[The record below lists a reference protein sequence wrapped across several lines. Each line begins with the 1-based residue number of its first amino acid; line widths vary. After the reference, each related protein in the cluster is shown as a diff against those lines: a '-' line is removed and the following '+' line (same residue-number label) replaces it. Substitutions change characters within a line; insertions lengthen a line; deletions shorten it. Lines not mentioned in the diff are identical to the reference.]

1 MAGAQLARSR
11 APETMDEF
19 VARREVA
26 QVHREANYAAGREK
40 WSASTRTGQNYSAAR
55 PSDVVA
61 LGAQARSAASN
72 PSMRSP
78 AAAPAPSR
86 AQTGGTRYG
95 ALYAPPPDDLTELR
109 RQQAEFKATRR
120 KIADQNSWMAAP
132 ALGPVALA
140 LGLGAPAW
148 MAGLAG
154 PTARQAPLV
163 LQKGLTLPRGGDS
176 PAAAAG
182 RRAHEAL
189 KERVNAKPGWVADRG
204 VKTEAGVLRPDVR
217 APARNP
223 AKPETRY
230 QMELKPNTPS
240 GRRAAAKAVKR
251 YSRETNNKTRAI
263 FYEPKDFK

>member
-26 QVHREANYAAGREK
+26 QAHREANYAAGREK

-109 RQQAEFKATRR
+109 HQQAEFKATRR

-182 RRAHEAL
+182 RRAHEA
-189 KERVNAKPGWVADRG
+189 EGARQR
-204 VKTEAGVLRPDVR
+204 EAGV
-217 APARNP
+217 
-223 AKPETRY
+223 
-230 QMELKPNTPS
+230 
-240 GRRAAAKAVKR
+240 GRRSWSEDRGRRSSARRESAGPEPCQAGNTRSNGAEAKYAKR
-251 YSRETNNKTRAI
+251 TESGC
-263 FYEPKDFK
+263 